1 MGQHTREK
9 KSIQIKDSYKIWR
22 PVLMRQ
28 YIQEAVCDKY
38 GHYFADKVL
47 HRSYADMYCEWWWH
61 NIGYYLTR
69 NIPLFESINE
79 RCKDV
84 DLEEN

>member
-1 MGQHTREK
+1 M

-22 PVLMRQ
+22 PSKMKHE
-28 YIQEAVCDKY
+28 IEIECWAKY
-38 GHYFADKVL
+38 CWDLANEVL
-47 HRSYADMYCEWWWH
+47 HRSYVDMYIEWWLH

-84 DLEEN
+84 DLEERL

>member
-1 MGQHTREK
+1 MPK

-22 PVLMRQ
+22 PSKMKLHITQ
-28 YIQEAVCDKY
+28 ACFDKY
-38 GHYFADKVL
+38 DYFDAEGL
-47 HRSYADMYCEWWWH
+47 LNRSFADMYCEWWWH

-69 NIPLFESINE
+69 NIPLFESIAE

-84 DLEEN
+84 DLEEHI

>member
-1 MGQHTREK
+1 M
-9 KSIQIKDSYKIWR
+9 KSIQIKDSYKIWK
-22 PVLMRQ
+22 PTVMKACINTLCN
-28 YIQEAVCDKY
+28 IKY
-38 GHYFADKVL
+38 GSYSADKVL

-84 DLEEN
+84 DLEESL

>member
-1 MGQHTREK
+1 MPK

-22 PVLMRQ
+22 PSTMKLD
-28 YIQEAVCDKY
+28 IQHTCYYKY
-38 GHYFADKVL
+38 GSVRANEVL
-47 HRSYADMYCEWWWH
+47 HRSYVDMYCEWWWH

-69 NIPLFESINE
+69 NIPLFESIAE

-84 DLEEN
+84 DLEEHI